1 MGTIIPRPRKD
12 GSLAYLAQILIKR
25 DGKIVHR
32 ESRTFDREPAARAW
46 IKKREKEA
54 KTPEGLE
61 AIRSERLTL
70 THAINQYIK
79 DSIKE
84 MGKTKAQVLETIKT
98 FDIAQKPCEDIT
110 SADLFEFAQ
119 ELGKTRQPQTVANYM
134 SHLGAVY
141 AIARPAWGFPLD
153 EARMRDAIKVAG
165 RMGVTSKS
173 KPRNRRPTLEE
184 LDTLLM
190 FFQERQK
197 RRPNSAPM
205 MKVIAFAIF
214 STRRQ
219 DEIMRIQWRDFDE
232 DHSRVLVRDM
242 KNPGNKIGNDIW
254 CDLPEQAVRIIKSM
268 PRRGHEERI
277 FPYNTDAI
285 SASFTR
291 ACQLLTINDL
301 RFHDL
306 RHDGVSRLFEL
317 GWNIPHVAAVS
328 GHRSWQSLKR
338 YTHLRQ
344 RGDKYDGWKWLPLV
358 TATTATAF

>member
-12 GSLAYLAQILIKR
+12 GSVGYLAQILIKR

-46 IKKREKEA
+46 INKREKEA
-54 KTPEGLE
+54 RTPEGLE
-61 AIRSERLTL
+61 AIRSDRPTL
-70 THAINQYIK
+70 AQAINRYVE
-79 DSIKE
+79 DSIKK
-84 MGKTKAQVLETIKT
+84 MGKTKAQVLKSIKT
-98 FDIAQKPCEDIT
+98 FEIADRPCEDIT

-119 ELGKTRQPQTVANYM
+119 ELGKTRKPQTVANYL

-153 EARMRDAIKVAG
+153 ETRMRDAIKVAG

-173 KPRNRRPTLEE
+173 KARDRRPTMDE
-184 LDTLLM
+184 LDALM
-190 FFQERQK
+190 NFFQERQA
-197 RRPNSAPM
+197 RAPRSVPM
-205 MKVIAFAIF
+205 VKIIAFAIF

-219 DEIMRIQWRDFDE
+219 EEIVRILRDDFE
-232 DHSRVLVRDM
+232 EQHARVLVRDM
-242 KNPGNKIGNDIW
+242 KNPGAKIGNDIW
-254 CDLPEQAVRIIKSM
+254 CDLPEPAVDIIKAM
-268 PRRGHEERI
+268 KMRTNEDRI
-277 FPYNTDAI
+277 FPFNADTI

-291 ACQLLTINDL
+291 ACQLLTIEDL
-301 RFHDL
+301 HFHDL

-344 RGDKYDGWKWLPLV
+344 RGDKYENWKWLPIV
-358 TATTATAF
+358 AA

>member
-1 MGTIIPRPRKD
+1 MGTITARPRKD
-12 GSLAYLAQILIKR
+12 GSNAYLAQILIKR

-32 ESRTFDREPAARAW
+32 EARTFDREPAARAW

-54 KTPEGLE
+54 KTPEGLD
-61 AIRSERLTL
+61 AIRTERPTL
-70 THAINQYIK
+70 VQAINRYV
-79 DSIKE
+79 KE
-84 MGKTKAQVLETIKT
+84 SRKAMGKTKAQVLETIKSY
-98 FDIAQKPCEDIT
+98 DIADRPCEDIT
-110 SADLFEFAQ
+110 SADLFAFAQ
-119 ELGKTRQPQTVANYM
+119 ELGKTRQPQTVANYL

-153 EARMRDAIKVAG
+153 ETRMRDAMKVAG

-173 KPRNRRPTLEE
+173 RARDRRPTLDE
-184 LDTLLM
+184 LDTLM
-190 FFQERQK
+190 KFFQERQR
-197 RRPNSAPM
+197 RRPAAAPM
-205 MKVIAFAIF
+205 MKIIAFAIF

-219 DEIMRIQWRDFDE
+219 EEIVRIRWCDFDE
-232 DHSRVLVRDM
+232 EHDRILVRDM

-254 CDLPEQAVRIIKSM
+254 CDLPAEAVDIIKSM
-268 PRRGHEERI
+268 PKRENEERI
-277 FPYNTDAI
+277 FPFTTDAI

-291 ACQLLTINDL
+291 ACQFLAIEDL
-301 RFHDL
+301 HFHDL

-344 RGDKYDGWKWLPLV
+344 RGDKYEDWKWPPIV
-358 TATTATAF
+358 SAPA

>member
-1 MGTIIPRPRKD
+1 M
-12 GSLAYLAQILIKR
+12 AYLAQILIKR

-32 ESRTFDREPAARAW
+32 ESRTFDREPAARSW

-61 AIRSERLTL
+61 VIRSERPTL
-70 THAINQYIK
+70 EQAINRYIK
-79 DSIKE
+79 DTVKE

-98 FDIAQKPCEDIT
+98 FDIAQRPCDEIT

-119 ELGKTRQPQTVANYM
+119 ELGTTRQPQTVANYM

-173 KPRNRRPTLEE
+173 RARNRRPTLDE
-184 LDTLLM
+184 LNTLM
-190 FFQERQK
+190 SFFQERQQ
-197 RRPNSAPM
+197 RRPRALPM
-205 MKVIAFAIF
+205 MKVITFGIF

-219 DEIMRIQWRDFDE
+219 EEITRITWSDFDE
-232 DHSRVLVRDM
+232 EHSRVLVRDM
-242 KNPGNKIGNDIW
+242 KNPGSKIGNDIW
-254 CDLPEQAVRIIKSM
+254 CDLPEQAVKIIRTM
-268 PRRGHEERI
+268 PRRKNDDRI
-277 FPYNTDAI
+277 FPFHADTI
-285 SASFTR
+285 SSGFTR
-291 ACQLLTINDL
+291 ACQFLQIKDL

-344 RGDKYDGWKWLPLV
+344 RGDKYEGWKWLPIV
-358 TATTATAF
+358 TAD